1 MTFLPMSYLLLMA
14 RQPSRKKQKTCLSPS
29 IIQNTHMTSCDW
41 AQWATTLD
49 TWIMYRMIWIRWKIY
64 FVMMHISWILI
75 SCWGWVNRKC
85 VENKLQKLQTYTM
98 TSGRESFQCFIYG
111 FSFLLYVD
119 FKQSKY
125 ALNLHVPN
133 KSFIWQNKI
142 FRNNIW
148 SRMMLSRTQSNRIM
162 RRKATLMLTL

>member
-14 RQPSRKKQKTCLSPS
+14 RQPSRKKPKTCLSPS

-49 TWIMYRMIWIRWKIY
+49 TWIMCRMIWIRWKIC

-125 ALNLHVPN
+125 ALNLHVTNHLFDKTKYFEITSDPEWC
-133 KSFIWQNKI
+133 SAE
-142 FRNNIW
+142 
-148 SRMMLSRTQSNRIM
+148 
-162 RRKATLMLTL
+162 RRATELCAARRLWCWHSK